1 MASELCGSENAAMS
15 EGIEEDE
22 LVEIE
27 QRAARAFAIAPT
39 PWIAW
44 LETRGGLG
52 GESFIQLGD
61 DPVLDREMYIRMY
74 TGLDETASPDVHLD
88 AMIEFI
94 ADACNAVPR
103 PIAEIRRL
111 RSR

>member
-1 MASELCGSENAAMS
+1 MTSELCGRENAVMS
-15 EGIEEDE
+15 EGIEEAE

-39 PWIAW
+39 PWVVW

-52 GESFIQLGD
+52 GESFIQVGD
-61 DPVLDREMYIRMY
+61 DPGLDQELYIRMY
-74 TGLDETASPDVHLD
+74 TGLNEIASPDVHLD
-88 AMIEFI
+88 AVIEFI

-103 PIAEIRRL
+103 LVAEIRWL